1 MADRKLT
8 VFSPLDAM
16 KRPAELSDAHEAYKW
31 TATAYRN
38 AGAADSFRS
47 ALHTGET
54 DPIAVY
60 LA

>member
-1 MADRKLT
+1 VDYALI
-8 VFSPLDAM
+8 
-16 KRPAELSDAHEAYKW
+16 RPDVLKAGVRAVAHEAYKW
-31 TATAYRN
+31 TAGAYRS
-38 AGAADSFRS
+38 ARAADSFRI